1 MMVLWAGAR
10 FVVWRPKTLWV
21 RSIAGSVSM
30 LCTFYALP
38 RLPIADVLTLANI
51 FPVWV
56 ALLSWPLLREKPSGG
71 VWMAIVCAVAG
82 VALVQ
87 QPGGADAN
95 LGALVILFG
104 SMATA
109 VAMIGLHRLTG
120 IDVRAVVAH
129 FSAVA
134 TLFAAATFVL
144 FPLKHPIVGY
154 WDARILLMLLGV
166 GVSATIGQV
175 LLTKAFTSGNAAKV
189 SVVALSQ
196 VGFAM
201 LFDVLFWSRRLQRR
215 IAAGY
220 GPGRLAHG
228 LADGAGDAP
237 RRPNARALCAGALS
251 ASRRQSCT
259 KLPLARR

>member
-1 MMVLWAGAR
+1 M
-10 FVVWRPKTLWV
+10 
-21 RSIAGSVSM
+21 
-30 LCTFYALP
+30 
-38 RLPIADVLTLANI
+38 
-51 FPVWV
+51 WV

-87 QPGGADAN
+87 QPGGDDAN

-134 TLFAAATFVL
+134 TLFCRRDVRSVSSQASDQSTMRMR
-144 FPLKHPIVGY
+144 K
-154 WDARILLMLLGV
+154 ILLMLLGV
-166 GVSATIGQV
+166 GVSATIGQF
-175 LLTKAFTSGNAAKV
+175 LLTKAFTSWQRGQGVGRRAQPGRLCDAVRRAVLGAAV
-189 SVVALSQ
+189 SAESLL
-196 VGFAM
+196 GH
-201 LFDVLFWSRRLQRR
+201 
-215 IAAGY
+215 

-228 LADGAGDAP
+228 LADRAGSTAARQGSGGVDKPTAGLDASTQAILHKAP
-237 RRPNARALCAGALS
+237 FGEAVVQRSP
-251 ASRRQSCT
+251 
-259 KLPLARR
+259 